1 MNDYMCSPYNM
12 GNQFNNSRDFESGF
26 MSIENPFPGD
36 TLVNVFTNPKKKSVS
51 AIRSE
56 IENTLTAAEYKTL
69 IGTRFIS
76 DKDTIIKYR
85 DILTKL
91 IDAGVFDD
99 KPSFHIDFG
108 VSDNKTNDF
117 ADEGKLRLFN
127 PAPNDK
133 PMDYSKLMR
142 EAYELNPDKN
152 VLNNEFKP
160 DWSVLNTPKIEVS
173 TVSANGD
180 ASYYCSALDDVTT
193 TNVTSPVED
202 VDNKETSK
210 SETTDPTDPTDPTY
224 PYTGSY
230 IEITL
235 TPSDKKEYEKML
247 HDIRDIFVGNGDYIE
262 YFLLVSTINK
272 DDYDKIVITI
282 CLDCLRDGV
291 DTFARLNKAIE
302 NVINESNANAFIRFR
317 YKPPTEFHASELV
330 KFAEKSIKIHVY
342 MTASGDDVKL
352 EFPTGINRAALKQV
366 IFMCIDVNNALKY
379 NNK

>member
-1 MNDYMCSPYNM
+1 M
-12 GNQFNNSRDFESGF
+12 GNQFNNSSRDFESGF
-26 MSIENPFPGD
+26 MTIENPFPGD
-36 TLVNVFTNPKKKSVS
+36 TFANVFTNPKKKSVS
-51 AIRSE
+51 EIRSD
-56 IENTLTAAEYKTL
+56 IENTLTASEYKTL

-127 PAPNDK
+127 PAPNDIK
-133 PMDYSKLMR
+133 PTDYSKLIR
-142 EAYELNPDKN
+142 EAYELNPDKSAS
-152 VLNNEFKP
+152 NNEFKP
-160 DWSVLNTPKIEVS
+160 DWSILNTPKIEVS

-193 TNVTSPVED
+193 NVTSPVED

-210 SETTDPTDPTDPTY
+210 SETTDPTDPTY

-230 IEITL
+230 IEITI
-235 TPSDKKEYEKML
+235 TPSDKKEYDRML
-247 HDIRDIFVGNGDYIE
+247 HDINDIFVGNGNYIE
-262 YFLLVSTINK
+262 NFLLVSTINEE
-272 DDYDKIVITI
+272 DYDKIVITL
-282 CLDCLRDGV
+282 CLDCFRDGA

-302 NVINESNANAFIRFR
+302 NVINKSKAESSIRFR
-317 YKPPTEFHASELV
+317 YKPPTDFHATELV
-330 KFAEKSIKIHVY
+330 KFAEKSIKILVY
-342 MTASGDDVKL
+342 MSSSGDDVIL
-352 EFPTGINRAALKQV
+352 TFSTGINRTALKQV
-366 IFMCIDVNNALKY
+366 IFMCIDVNNALKN

>member
-1 MNDYMCSPYNM
+1 M

-26 MSIENPFPGD
+26 MTIENPFPGD
-36 TLVNVFTNPKKKSVS
+36 TFATVFTNPKKKSIS
-51 AIRSE
+51 EIRSE

-91 IDAGVFDD
+91 INAGVFDD
-99 KPSFHIDFG
+99 KTD
-108 VSDNKTNDF
+108 DF
-117 ADEGKLRLFN
+117 ADEGTPRLFN
-127 PAPNDK
+127 PAHTNIK
-133 PMDYSKLMR
+133 PMDYSKLMN
-142 EAYELNPDKN
+142 ESYEL
-152 VLNNEFKP
+152 KP

-180 ASYYCSALDDVTT
+180 ASYYCSALDDLS
-193 TNVTSPVED
+193 TNTSPVED
-202 VDNKETSK
+202 NDNKETSE
-210 SETTDPTDPTDPTY
+210 SDPTDPTY

-235 TPSDKKEYEKML
+235 TPSDKKEYDEML
-247 HDIRDIFVGNGDYIE
+247 HDIKDIFVGNGDYIE

-272 DDYDKIVITI
+272 DGYDKIVITI
-282 CLDCLRDGV
+282 CLDCLRDGA
-291 DTFARLNKAIE
+291 DTFARLNKVIE

-317 YKPPTEFHASELV
+317 YKPPTEFHATELV

-352 EFPTGINRAALKQV
+352 EFPTGINRAVLKQV
-366 IFMCIDVNNALKY
+366 IFMCIDVNNALKN

>member
-1 MNDYMCSPYNM
+1 MNDYMCTPYNM

-26 MSIENPFPGD
+26 MTIENPFPGD
-36 TLVNVFTNPKKKSVS
+36 TFANVFTNPKKKSIS
-51 AIRSE
+51 EIRSE
-56 IENTLTAAEYKTL
+56 IENTLTASEYKTL

-76 DKDTIIKYR
+76 SKDAIIKYR

-117 ADEGKLRLFN
+117 ADESKLRLFN
-127 PAPNDK
+127 PTHNDTK

-142 EAYELNPDKN
+142 EAYELNPDKSAS
-152 VLNNEFKP
+152 NNEFKP
-160 DWSVLNTPKIEVS
+160 DWSILNTPKIEVATMS
-173 TVSANGD
+173 TNGD

-210 SETTDPTDPTDPTY
+210 SETTDPTDPTY
-224 PYTGSY
+224 PYTGAY

-235 TPSDKKEYEKML
+235 NPSDKKEYDKML
-247 HDIRDIFVGNGDYIE
+247 HDINDAFVGNGDYIE
-262 YFLLVSTINK
+262 NFLLVSTINK
-272 DDYDKIVITI
+272 DNYDKIIITI
-282 CLDCLRDGV
+282 CLDCLRDGA
-291 DTFARLNKAIE
+291 DTFTRLNKVIE
-302 NVINESNANAFIRFR
+302 NIINESNANAFIRFR
-317 YKPPTEFHASELV
+317 YKPPTEFHATELV

-352 EFPTGINRAALKQV
+352 AFPTGINRSALKQV
-366 IFMCIDVNNALKY
+366 IFMCIDVNNALK